1 MTTSIEPILTLQD
14 AFNLI
19 AKQTEFINRLLT
31 VQEKQEG
38 HIKRITKSLKDVIQ
52 IITEHQDNLRLQQ
65 YQIDR
70 LYEILE
76 EI

>member
-1 MTTSIEPILTLQD
+1 MSTSIEPILALQD

-31 VQEKQEG
+31 VQEKQED

-52 IITEHQDNLRLQQ
+52 IITEQQDNLRLQQ

-70 LYEILE
+70 LYQILE

>member
-52 IITEHQDNLRLQQ
+52 IITEQQDNLRLQQ

-70 LYEILE
+70 LYQILE

>member
-14 AFNLI
+14 TFNLI

-52 IITEHQDNLRLQQ
+52 IITEQQDNLRLQQ

-70 LYEILE
+70 LYQILE